1 MFYEIKFNA
10 QCSRAID
17 FFDVNGG
24 KQFQEK
30 FKMFC
35 INADKILPILEI
47 CSRHISL
54 RLFLYQFYEYC
65 INFFINSIINSRKRF
80 YIYLFMSFQL
90 YLNIKASFFSLFFRG
105 QRMPLCIAQTGI
117 YLYLE

>member
-1 MFYEIKFNA
+1 MNLQYISFILERTFSIVNHFMLYKKFRNRTGILSERKRNDMFYEIKFNA

-35 INADKILPILEI
+35 INPDKILPILEI

-54 RLFLYQFYEYC
+54 RLF
-65 INFFINSIINSRKRF
+65 
-80 YIYLFMSFQL
+80 
-90 YLNIKASFFSLFFRG
+90 
-105 QRMPLCIAQTGI
+105 
-117 YLYLE
+117 

>member
-35 INADKILPILEI
+35 INADKIYIGNLFKTYFSAFVLISIL
-47 CSRHISL
+47 
-54 RLFLYQFYEYC
+54 
-65 INFFINSIINSRKRF
+65 
-80 YIYLFMSFQL
+80 
-90 YLNIKASFFSLFFRG
+90 
-105 QRMPLCIAQTGI
+105 
-117 YLYLE
+117 

>member
-47 CSRHISL
+47 CSRRISL
-54 RLFLYQFYEYC
+54 RLF
-65 INFFINSIINSRKRF
+65 
-80 YIYLFMSFQL
+80 
-90 YLNIKASFFSLFFRG
+90 
-105 QRMPLCIAQTGI
+105 
-117 YLYLE
+117 

>member
-1 MFYEIKFNA
+1 MYNDYALFEVQLMNSRPFEPTIYFLHIRTHFFNCESLYVCTKIFRNRTGILSERKRNDMFYEIKFNA

-54 RLFLYQFYEYC
+54 RLF
-65 INFFINSIINSRKRF
+65 
-80 YIYLFMSFQL
+80 
-90 YLNIKASFFSLFFRG
+90 
-105 QRMPLCIAQTGI
+105 
-117 YLYLE
+117 

>member
-10 QCSRAID
+10 QCSRAIG

-54 RLFLYQFYEYC
+54 RLF
-65 INFFINSIINSRKRF
+65 
-80 YIYLFMSFQL
+80 
-90 YLNIKASFFSLFFRG
+90 
-105 QRMPLCIAQTGI
+105 
-117 YLYLE
+117 

>member
-35 INADKILPILEI
+35 IIADKILPILEI

-54 RLFLYQFYEYC
+54 RLF
-65 INFFINSIINSRKRF
+65 
-80 YIYLFMSFQL
+80 
-90 YLNIKASFFSLFFRG
+90 
-105 QRMPLCIAQTGI
+105 
-117 YLYLE
+117 

>member
-10 QCSRAID
+10 QCSRAND

-54 RLFLYQFYEYC
+54 RLF
-65 INFFINSIINSRKRF
+65 
-80 YIYLFMSFQL
+80 
-90 YLNIKASFFSLFFRG
+90 
-105 QRMPLCIAQTGI
+105 
-117 YLYLE
+117 